1 MKTRRRK
8 KQPETP
14 KPIGCARSFRL
25 SSRCYRQSSAKKEW
39 ALQEREAQ
47 AHAMEQQLRREIEI
61 LGRRIHAESSERGL
75 VGGGEGIDEGPEET
89 LSLNGH
95 SGSHG
100 ASGLFASHRRWNSGF
115 SSKRRWRS

>member
-1 MKTRRRK
+1 MRTEF
-8 KQPETP
+8 QAQLALLQAE
-14 KPIGCARSFRL
+14 L
-25 SSRCYRQSSAKKEW
+25 SQKEW